1 MKKKVNSSS
10 DANNG
15 DASKQKE
22 RHIVSWSP
30 EVRQILPL
38 LILFLINLLV
48 GLMELLM
55 NV

>member
-1 MKKKVNSSS
+1 MKKKVNSGS
-10 DANNG
+10 

-38 LILFLINLLV
+38 LILFLIDLLI